1 MRLLVLSLMLLLPFQ
16 ASASSM
22 ADSVGL
28 FVYPPEDK
36 TQAEREQ
43 DDYQCYSWAKD
54 ETSYD
59 PINSTTPQKVEADN
73 HAKAGSGLRGA
84 LRGAARGAVIG
95 EVADDDAS
103 KGAEIG
109 AAAGMVAARS
119 ASRQANQQA
128 ADAQNAANQQAY
140 AQNQDNFKKAMS
152 ICLEAR
158 GYSVSN

>member
-1 MRLLVLSLMLLLPFQ
+1 MRLLILSLMLLLPFQ
-16 ASASSM
+16 ASASSL
-22 ADSVGL
+22 AGSVGL
-28 FVYPPEDK
+28 FVYPPEGK
-36 TQAEREQ
+36 TQSEREQ
-43 DDYQCYSWAKD
+43 DDYQCYNWAKN

-59 PINSTTPQKVEADN
+59 PMNSNTPQKVEADP
-73 HAKAGSGLRGA
+73 HAKAGSGFRGA

-103 KGAEIG
+103 KGAQVG
-109 AAAGMVAARS
+109 ATLGMMRGRS

-128 ADAQNAANQQAY
+128 SDAQNAANQQAY

-158 GYSVSN
+158 GYSVK

>member
-1 MRLLVLSLMLLLPFQ
+1 MRVLILSLVLMLPFQ
-16 ASASSM
+16 ASASSL

-28 FVYPPEDK
+28 FVYPPEGK
-36 TQAEREQ
+36 TQSERGQ
-43 DDYQCYSWAKD
+43 DDYECYDWAKN

-59 PINSTTPQKVEADN
+59 PMNSNTPQKVEADS

-95 EVADDDAS
+95 EIADDAGS
-103 KGAEIG
+103 KGAQLG
-109 AAAGMVAARS
+109 AAAGMMRERS

-128 ADAQNAANQQAY
+128 ADAQNSANQQAY
-140 AQNQDNFKKAMS
+140 AQSQDNFKKAMS

-158 GYSVSN
+158 GYSVK

>member
-1 MRLLVLSLMLLLPFQ
+1 MRLLILSLMLLLPFQ
-16 ASASSM
+16 ASASSL

-28 FVYPPEDK
+28 FVYPPEGK
-36 TQAEREQ
+36 TESERGQ
-43 DDYQCYSWAKD
+43 DDYQCYDWAKN

-59 PINSTTPQKVEADN
+59 PMNSNTPQKVEAAP

-95 EVADDDAS
+95 EIVDDEAS
-103 KGAEIG
+103 KGAQVG
-109 AAAGMVAARS
+109 AATGVMRARS

-128 ADAQNAANQQAY
+128 ADAQNSANQQAY
-140 AQNQDNFKKAMS
+140 AQNQGNFKKAMS

-158 GYSVSN
+158 GYSVK